1 MAPTTCLCIGFLLL
15 LGHGSMAELQAERGL
30 GLEPVA
36 PSSSCEFTFDKLQPL
51 EPLPKLKAEAGTV
64 EHFNDTNH
72 QLKCA
77 GVFLIR
83 VVVDN
88 RGLLLPS
95 FTNGGALIFAIKG
108 SGFVGVT
115 FPGCPETP
123 YSHLKEGYVAT
134 VPAGDSVWIYNDGG
148 KPLEMLVLFTTSGKA
163 NKLWPKNRDFIL
175 AGSSENGRKNI
186 FNGFTVD
193 FLSESLGISHFL
205 TTKLQGP
212 TDKRGPIVRVP
223 AGLTPEQ
230 QPWLPASNSVCG
242 TKVTA
247 SLEDPKPQGTTL
259 LTAYDFPA
267 LKLVGLSIERGALKP
282 NASHASPI
290 YNSNAQIVLYV
301 TGGSFRRLQV
311 VDNRGVAV
319 FDGVLRQGQPLVIP
333 QYYVALAQA
342 GKDGAQYVVFK
353 TDAYPVTH
361 YIAGWGSVLRSF
373 PVGVI
378 AAAYNVST
386 TDALKIKNSGG
397 WGTPEK

>member
-36 PSSSCEFTFDKLQPL
+36 PSSGCEFTFDKLQPL

-72 QLKCA
+72 QLSCA
-77 GVFLIR
+77 GVSLIR
-83 VVVDN
+83 VVVDS
-88 RGLLLPS
+88 RGLVLPS
-95 FTNGGALIFAIKG
+95 FTNGGALIYAIKG

-163 NKLWPKNRDFIL
+163 NKLWPKNRDFNL

-186 FNGFTVD
+186 FNGFTAES
-193 FLSESLGISHFL
+193 LSESLGISQFL
-205 TTKLQGP
+205 ATKLQGP

-230 QPWLPASNSVCG
+230 QPWLQASNSV
-242 TKVTA
+242 
-247 SLEDPKPQGTTL
+247 
-259 LTAYDFPA
+259 
-267 LKLVGLSIERGALKP
+267 GALKP
-282 NASHASPI
+282 NASNASPV
-290 YNSNAQIVLYV
+290 YNSNAQLVLYV

-311 VDNRGVAV
+311 VDNRGIAV
-319 FDGVLRQGQPLVIP
+319 FDGVLRQGQPLVMP

-353 TDAYPVTH
+353 TDAYPVTN

-386 TDALKIKNSGG
+386 ADAIKIKNSGG
-397 WGTPEK
+397 GGASVKLVGSYA

>member
-36 PSSSCEFTFDKLQPL
+36 PSSGCEFTFDKLQPL

-72 QLKCA
+72 QLSCA
-77 GVFLIR
+77 GVSLIR
-83 VVVDN
+83 VVVDS
-88 RGLLLPS
+88 RGLVLPS
-95 FTNGGALIFAIKG
+95 FTNGGALIYAIKG

-134 VPAGDSVWIYNDGG
+134 VPAGDSVWIYNDAG

-163 NKLWPKNRDFIL
+163 NKLWPKNRDFNL

-186 FNGFTVD
+186 FNGFTAES
-193 FLSESLGISHFL
+193 LSESLGISQFL
-205 TTKLQGP
+205 ATKLQ
-212 TDKRGPIVRVP
+212 
-223 AGLTPEQ
+223 
-230 QPWLPASNSVCG
+230 
-242 TKVTA
+242 
-247 SLEDPKPQGTTL
+247 DPKPQGTTL

-282 NASHASPI
+282 NASNASPV
-290 YNSNAQIVLYV
+290 YNSNAQLVLYV
-301 TGGSFRRLQV
+301 TGGSFGRLQV
-311 VDNRGVAV
+311 VDNRGIAV

-353 TDAYPVTH
+353 TDAYPVTN

-386 TDALKIKNSGG
+386 ADAIKIKNSGG
-397 WGTPEK
+397 GGASVKLVGSYA